1 LTATRRIL
9 PILTAVLTLG
19 LVAPALAQAEGA
31 APAAPA
37 EQPEPQPWGARC
49 AGQDRTQTL
58 ECIIEQRVVLSN
70 TGQLLTAVTV
80 RLPPD
85 TGAPVMM
92 VHTPL
97 GLFLPAGVRIAI
109 DGAELATMVI
119 QTCDAQGCYAGDP
132 VTPELLGA
140 LQRGGTMTVT
150 FQNLE
155 KQDIAVP
162 VSLLGFTDA
171 YARIK

>member
-1 LTATRRIL
+1 MTATRRFF

-19 LVAPALAQAEGA
+19 LAAPALGQAEG

-37 EQPEPQPWGARC
+37 EQPAPQPWGARC
-49 AGQDRTQTL
+49 SGQDRTQTL
-58 ECIIEQRVVLSN
+58 DCLIEQRVVLSN

-85 TGAPVMM
+85 SGAPVMM

-97 GLFLPAGVRIAI
+97 GLFLPAGLRITI
-109 DGAELATMVI
+109 DGAELATMAL
-119 QTCDAQGCYAGDP
+119 QTCDTQGCYAGDP
-132 VTPELLGA
+132 VTPEVLTA
-140 LQRGGTMTVT
+140 MQRGETMTVT
-150 FQNLE
+150 FQDLQR
-155 KQDIAVP
+155 QDIAVP

-171 YARIK
+171 FARIK